1 MTMKIEILNT
11 GSELLL
17 GSTAN
22 THGTWM
28 GQELVKL
35 GLRVQRQLT
44 VPDGDAIEEALTECT
59 ARADVVL
66 VTGGLGPTSDDV
78 TRESLASVLGVEMIE
93 DEAAL
98 RSLHEFFEKR
108 NKPMVPANLKQARNL
123 VGADILPN
131 PNGTAPGIYAPPRLG
146 GDPACAVFLLPGPPR
161 ELYPMFHAEVVP
173 RLKAL
178 GGVEV
183 IDSVTELK
191 FVGIGESDFHDRLDD
206 DLARIDGLEV
216 GYCARLGEVD
226 LRLIGSQEAIAKGR
240 EMTLAAFDEFLLSE
254 DGSNLETAVVQGLIQ
269 AGKSVVTAESC
280 TGGLVAS
287 RITDVPGSS
296 EVFQRGFVTYSNEA
310 KTELLGVQPE
320 TLATHGAVSEE
331 VAAEMAEGARRVSGA
346 DLAVSITGVA
356 GPGGGSEEKPVGRV
370 CFGIATAKGVS
381 TFLENH
387 PRSRRDFKH
396 QASQRAL
403 DLVRRAL
410 REGQ

>member
-1 MTMKIEILNT
+1 
-11 GSELLL
+11 
-17 GSTAN
+17 
-22 THGTWM
+22 
-28 GQELVKL
+28 V
-35 GLRVQRQLT
+35 T
-44 VPDGDAIEEALTECT
+44 VPDGLAIEHALIDATSG
-59 ARADVVL
+59 ADVVL

-108 NKPMVPANLKQARNL
+108 GKPMVAANLKQARNL

-146 GDPACAVFLLPGPPR
+146 GEPACAVFLLPGPPR

-178 GGVEV
+178 AGVTAIDEV
-183 IDSVTELK
+183 REMK
-191 FVGIGESDFHDRLDD
+191 FVGIGESDFHERLDA
-206 DLARIDGLEV
+206 DLEKIEGLEV

-226 LRLIGSQEAIAKGR
+226 LRLIGSPEVIARGR
-240 EMTLAAFDEFLLSE
+240 DLTVACFAEFLVSE
-254 DGSNLETAVVQGLIQ
+254 DGSDLETTVVRRLAEKQLTLT
-269 AGKSVVTAESC
+269 TAESC

-296 EVFQRGFVTYSNEA
+296 EVFSQGFVTYSNEA
-310 KTELLGVQPE
+310 KQERLGVLPE
-320 TLATHGAVSEE
+320 TLAAHGAVSEE
-331 VAAEMAEGARRVSGA
+331 VAAEMARGARKVSGA
-346 DLAVSITGVA
+346 AIAVSITGIA
-356 GPGGGSEEKPVGRV
+356 GPGGGTPEKPVGRV
-370 CFGIATAKGVS
+370 CFGLATPEGGS
-381 TFLENH
+381 TFVENH
-387 PRSRRDFKH
+387 PRSRLDFKQ

-410 REGQ
+410 ATF